1 MTPAVRMVEAARVP
15 FRVHEYTHDAG
26 AGTYGQEAADKLGLP
41 AEQVFKT
48 LVVQLDSGRLAVAL
62 VPVTAQLNLKN
73 LARATGAK
81 KAAMAAP
88 VDVQRATGYVLGGVS
103 PLGQK
108 KRLATWIDQSALEHE
123 VIYVSAGRRGLE
135 LELATADLQRLT
147 AGQFAPLI

>member
-1 MTPAVRMVEAARVP
+1 MTPAVRMVETARVP

-26 AGTYGQEAADKLGLP
+26 ASTYGQEAADKLGLP

-48 LVVQLDSGRLAVAL
+48 LVTQLDSGKLAVAL

-73 LARATGAK
+73 LARAAGAK

-88 VDVQRATGYVLGGVS
+88 DDVQRATGYVLGGVS

-108 KRLATWIDQSALEHE
+108 KRLATWIDQSAEQHS

-135 LELATADLQRLT
+135 LELSPADLKTLT
-147 AGQFAPLI
+147 GGRFAALV